1 MLWLNCFNF
10 FLFQVQY
17 PNFKN
22 QARSASKKSKIP
34 NVTREKSY
42 SLNVDKG
49 HNSLIKKLLETSCKK
64 CSYTLTRSRS
74 PMVIVSD
81 NKNDIWSC
89 NIFVF
94 PGRMAFSPSCLMDA
108 SFRCDCGQKFI
119 FNFHYFLNMKYFPK

>member
-1 MLWLNCFNF
+1 TSISTNSLSTSSLLSSGFR
-10 FLFQVQY
+10 LVKQDIDDPVQY

-22 QARSASKKSKIP
+22 QAQSASKKSKIP

-81 NKNDIWSC
+81 NKNDI
-89 NIFVF
+89 
-94 PGRMAFSPSCLMDA
+94 
-108 SFRCDCGQKFI
+108 
-119 FNFHYFLNMKYFPK
+119 